1 MQNIKKEYLNIIDFT
16 KRLLEVPSPSG
27 FTHKAIDFLVS
38 ESKKRNLDYEILNSG
53 PFVITIK
60 GESDKKLGLAAH
72 VDTLGAI
79 VSSISSNGTLRF
91 DRIGGPILATYDGE
105 YCLVHTRSGK
115 TYQGTFLSDS
125 PAIHVYA
132 DSKSLP
138 RDIDHMHVRLDEV
151 VHNKQDVLDLGI
163 YNGDYISLDPKTTFT
178 ESGYLKSRFLDDK
191 LSVGILFGLIDYL
204 KDNNLTPKNTL
215 KIIFSVHEE
224 IGFGTSY
231 IPEVDELLAV
241 DMGCVGLSLDG
252 SEEKVSICA
261 KDSGGPY
268 NYDMNTKLINLA
280 KENKLDFA
288 VDVFPYYSSDVTTA
302 LKAGNNIR
310 GALIGSGV
318 AASHG
323 MERTHIKGIINTFE
337 LVKAYVLK

>member
-1 MQNIKKEYLNIIDFT
+1 MQKINKEYLNIIDFT
-16 KRLLEVPSPSG
+16 KKILAIPSPSG
-27 FTHKAIDFLVS
+27 FTHKAINFLEE
-38 ESKKRNLDYEILNSG
+38 ESKKRNLNYEILNTG
-53 PFVITIK
+53 TFVISIK
-60 GESDKKLGLAAH
+60 GETDYTIGLSAH

-79 VSSISSNGTLRF
+79 VSSINANGTLRF

-105 YCLVHTRSGK
+105 YCLVHTRDGK

-125 PAIHVYA
+125 PAIHVYP

-138 RDIDHMHVRLDEV
+138 RDIDHMHIRLDEV
-151 VHNKQDVLDLGI
+151 VHNKKDVLDLGI
-163 YNGDYISLDPKTTFT
+163 YNGDYISLDPKTVFT

-204 KDNNLTPKNTL
+204 QENKLMPKANL
-215 KIIFSVHEE
+215 KIIFSIHEE
-224 IGFGTSY
+224 VGFGTTY
-231 IPEVDELLAV
+231 IPTVDELIAV

-268 NYDMNTKLINLA
+268 NYDITSKLIELA
-280 KENKLDFA
+280 KENKLDYA
-288 VDVFPYYSSDVTTA
+288 VDVFPYYSSDVTAT

-310 GALIGSGV
+310 GGLIGSGV

-337 LVKAYVLK
+337 LLKAYVLK